1 MGRPG
6 GTTAKRPLHFIWL
19 CDCSG
24 SMKERGKI
32 QQLNF
37 AIRDAIPH
45 MRRVAA
51 EHVEAQFFVR
61 AMQFS
66 RGASWILE
74 QPTPIEKFSWTDLV
88 PDAVTDMGA
97 AINLVADALEPARM
111 ENRGFPP
118 VLVLI
123 TDGGVTDTAVFAKAL
138 HRLRSQFWGQKAV
151 RIAVAIGQD
160 AEHDAQG
167 PVGGERRAGPEANEH
182 GERHEDGHPALG
194 LRLARVRPRR
204 GDELFFGSR
213 GVGCRRRGHASLRAR
228 SLPRALRGPCLR
240 EKVT

>member
-61 AMQFS
+61 AIQFS

-97 AINLVADALEPARM
+97 AINLVADALEPTRM

-160 AEHDAQG
+160 AEHEPLEHFTGKKDHIFQANNASTLVEIIRFVSTAVVDHVSAPKSQPAG
-167 PVGGERRAGPEANEH
+167 VNAPVGTLPSDIPKFGDMGP
-182 GERHEDGHPALG
+182 D
-194 LRLARVRPRR
+194 
-204 GDELFFGSR
+204 SW
-213 GVGCRRRGHASLRAR
+213 
-228 SLPRALRGPCLR
+228 
-240 EKVT
+240 